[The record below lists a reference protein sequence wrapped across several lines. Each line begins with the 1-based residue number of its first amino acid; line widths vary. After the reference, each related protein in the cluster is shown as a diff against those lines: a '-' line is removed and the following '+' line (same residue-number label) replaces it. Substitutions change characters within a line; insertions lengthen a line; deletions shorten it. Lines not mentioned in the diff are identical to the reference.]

1 MIIRLLMISILWIAY
16 CLYNDNI
23 NSFVVEHGLIDKTN
37 QIVYNIIGV
46 EK

>member
-1 MIIRLLMISILWIAY
+1 MIKTFILLLILWVAY